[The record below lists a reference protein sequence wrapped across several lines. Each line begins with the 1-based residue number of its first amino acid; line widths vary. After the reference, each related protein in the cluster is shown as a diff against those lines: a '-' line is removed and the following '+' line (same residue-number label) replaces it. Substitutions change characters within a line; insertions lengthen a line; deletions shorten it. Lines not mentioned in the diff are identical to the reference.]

1 MALTEKQLLGLK
13 EKIENAKSQIQSAE
27 GKKEYLL
34 QELADLGCSSVK
46 EAEEK
51 IVYLQ
56 ENIDELSDKIQK
68 IVEQIEDNYDI

>member
-13 EKIENAKSQIQSAE
+13 EKIENVKSQIQSAE

-51 IVYLQ
+51 IVDLQ